1 LSRMKPIGQRAAKR
15 LGMDRQITRRD
26 FLNASLLGAG
36 SMLLTLPAPSALLAA
51 NTDWNGYGGVGDYA
65 HSNGNTWEV
74 LSVGHEVR
82 DGRYDHISP
91 APRDTGE
98 VYDVVIVGGGI
109 SGLGAA
115 LHLIKKRAGLKC
127 LILENHPIF
136 GGEAK
141 QNEFIVEGQRLIGPQ
156 GSNNFNFP
164 QRPES
169 PNYEIFHQLGMP

>member
-1 LSRMKPIGQRAAKR
+1 MG
-15 LGMDRQITRRD
+15 
-26 FLNASLLGAG
+26 AS
-36 SMLLTLPAPSALLAA
+36 T
-51 NTDWNGYGGVGDYA
+51 
-65 HSNGNTWEV
+65 
-74 LSVGHEVR
+74 
-82 DGRYDHISP
+82 ISP
-91 APRDTGE
+91 RRRAIPGE

-115 LHLIKKRAGLKC
+115 LHLVKKQRPGLKC

-141 QNEFIVEGQRLIGPQ
+141 QNEFIVDGQRLIGPQ

-169 PNYEIFHQLGMP
+169 PNYEIFHQLGMPEEFEHEEWNSKLKPLQFARDDYSAQFRSDSMPSFGFFFEQGRQRRMGH